1 MNKYDRGYY
10 KKHKRIR
17 DKGYND
23 YGIAKGTDRRILEY
37 ARNSDLSEKIEI
49 LEICHRVNS
58 DIAGLLFDS
67 ITNRLSYE
75 KLDRKYNVPYMKNDF
90 YAYRR
95 KAMAEIYCSM
105 MKKITHGKGKLQNGA
120 KKES

>member
-17 DKGYND
+17 DKGYTD
-23 YGIAKGTDRRILEY
+23 YGIEKGTDRRIMEF
-37 ARNSDLSEKIEI
+37 ASKSTLSQKIEI
-49 LEICHRVNS
+49 LEICHDVNS

-67 ITNRLSYE
+67 ITNGMSYE

-95 KAMAEIYCSM
+95 KAIAQIYNSDLM
-105 MKKITHGKGKLQNGA
+105 SNK
-120 KKES
+120 

>member
-17 DKGYND
+17 DKGYTD
-23 YGIAKGTDRRILEY
+23 YGIEKGTDRRILEF
-37 ARNSDLSEKIEI
+37 ARNSDLSEKILI
-49 LEICHRVNS
+49 LDICHSVNS

-67 ITNRLSYE
+67 ITKRLSYE
-75 KLDRKYNVPYMKNDF
+75 KLDRKYTVPYMKNDF

-95 KAMAEIYCSM
+95 KAMAEIYAQM
-105 MKKITHGKGKLQNGA
+105 MQQKTTQEKPKQ
-120 KKES
+120 

>member
-1 MNKYDRGYY
+1 MNKYDREYY

-17 DKGYND
+17 DKGFND
-23 YGIAKGTDRRILEY
+23 YGLNEGTDRRILEF
-37 ARNSDLSEKIEI
+37 ARNSTLAQKIEI
-49 LEICHRVNS
+49 LEICHDVNT

-67 ITNRLSYE
+67 ITNRMSYE

-95 KAMAEIYCSM
+95 KVMVEIYKGM
-105 MKKITHGKGKLQNGA
+105 MQ
-120 KKES
+120 E

>member
-17 DKGYND
+17 DKGYED
-23 YGIAKGTDRRILEY
+23 YGLTKGIDRQILEF
-37 ARNSDLSEKIEI
+37 ARNSTLSEKILI
-49 LEICHRVNS
+49 LDICHSVNS

-67 ITNRLSYE
+67 VTKRLSYE
-75 KLDRKYNVPYMKNDF
+75 KLDRRYNVPYMKNDF

-95 KAMAEIYCSM
+95 KVIAEIYERM
-105 MKKITHGKGKLQNGA
+105 MQPKTTQSKGKKSNV
-120 KKES
+120 